1 LAYTTRQTGKLFHV
15 LFGVCIAIN
24 RPRVAQRL
32 IIEYIKEGIAMTGQ
46 RIGYIG
52 SSVTMSGAAGDELL
66 KP

>member
-1 LAYTTRQTGKLFHV
+1 
-15 LFGVCIAIN
+15 
-24 RPRVAQRL
+24 
-32 IIEYIKEGIAMTGQ
+32 MTGQ